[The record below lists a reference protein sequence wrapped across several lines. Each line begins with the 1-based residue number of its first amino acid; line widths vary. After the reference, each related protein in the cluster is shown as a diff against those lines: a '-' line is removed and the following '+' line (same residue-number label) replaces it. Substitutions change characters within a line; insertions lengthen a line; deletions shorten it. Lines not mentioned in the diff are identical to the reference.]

1 MAQLQP
7 DLADLPVRS
16 ESPVDWSE
24 LQTDLLVLIGKHL
37 NLIEDYLNFR
47 TVCKSWHSA
56 ATKNNFNSNLP
67 RVPWLMLA
75 EEDNETSD
83 GVSSYRKFFSL
94 YNGMILNRSIP
105 KATGKRCMESM
116 GWLVT
121 VAEDGEISLL
131 HPFTGG
137 QIELPHPNTTI
148 DYDIYQPPHPMT
160 FFRKAVLSASPSHTS
175 DYVVMHG
182 H

>member
-7 DLADLPVRS
+7 DLADLPVWS
-16 ESPVDWSE
+16 ELPVDWSE

-75 EEDNETSD
+75 EEENETSD
-83 GVSSYRKFFSL
+83 RVNGEGSSYRKFFSL
-94 YNGMILNRSIP
+94 YNGMMY
-105 KATGKRCMESM
+105 GVY
-116 GWLVT
+116 G
-121 VAEDGEISLL
+121 VAY
-131 HPFTGG
+131 HCC
-137 QIELPHPNTTI
+137 
-148 DYDIYQPPHPMT
+148 
-160 FFRKAVLSASPSHTS
+160 RRW
-175 DYVVMHG
+175 
-182 H
+182 